1 MIYVLNKNKI
11 ISYMVASFIVIALFT
26 FSSTA
31 IPNRDIQIVK
41 VSSNVT
47 ENINVNSA
55 QTIIK
60 KNNNNM

>member
-1 MIYVLNKNKI
+1 MLYVFNKNKI

-60 KNNNNM
+60 NNNNM

>member
-1 MIYVLNKNKI
+1 MIYIFNKNKI

-26 FSSTA
+26 FSSSA

-47 ENINVNSA
+47 ENGTVNNVNN
-55 QTIIK
+55 TI
-60 KNNNNM
+60 NNNM